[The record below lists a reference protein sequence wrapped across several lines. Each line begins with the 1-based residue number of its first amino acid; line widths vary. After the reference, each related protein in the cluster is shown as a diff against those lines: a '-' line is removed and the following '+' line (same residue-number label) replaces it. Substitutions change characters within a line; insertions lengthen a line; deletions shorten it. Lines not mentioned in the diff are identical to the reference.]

1 MKSFIAGLV
10 CVICIGAA
18 SASDVTTGSLEGTYS
33 VLKSPVSSSASQ
45 PVPVP
50 TVVAVPAVYTFA
62 PAPVYV
68 ASDSKSK
75 VTYKNKQ
82 NVAPCAVQKSG
93 SLSYCE
99 TCVDACCNRTSQLA
113 SVEVPFCAPPCASKD
128 TVSVSRNGRRVVHD
142 YGKYEVVLKS
152 KKDGD
157 VEVDY
162 KKRLFNR

>member
-33 VLKSPVSSSASQ
+33 VLKNPVPSSASQ
-45 PVPVP
+45 PV
-50 TVVAVPAVYTFA
+50 VAVPSVYIVA
-62 PAPVYV
+62 PAPVVYV

-93 SLSYCE
+93 SFSYCE

-142 YGKYEVVLKS
+142 YGKYEVVLKA